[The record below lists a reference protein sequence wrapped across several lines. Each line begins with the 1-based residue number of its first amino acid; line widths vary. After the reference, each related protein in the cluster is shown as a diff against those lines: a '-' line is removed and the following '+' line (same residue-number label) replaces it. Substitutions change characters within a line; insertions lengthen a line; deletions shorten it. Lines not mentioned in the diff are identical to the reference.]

1 MIIVLGTV
9 VVDPDRVAEALA
21 ESAAHVARSRGEPGC
36 LAHAVHQEPTDGS
49 RLVFVERWESAEALS
64 AHFAVPESRAF
75 GRFLAGVASVP
86 PTIELFDA
94 TPLPLPLPLSR
105 RG

>member
-1 MIIVLGTV
+1 MVIVLGTV
-9 VVDPDRVAEALA
+9 VVHPDRLAEALA
-21 ESAAHVARSRGEPGC
+21 QSASHVARSRGEPGC
-36 LAHAVHQEPTDGS
+36 LAHAVHQDPDDGA
-49 RLVFVERWESAEALS
+49 RLAFVERWESVAALT

-94 TPLPLPLPLSR
+94 TPMPLPR